1 MHDGLDLA
9 TVHNFG
15 TALLIGA
22 FIGIEREKRKSLEAE
37 PGMGGLR
44 TFILMAL
51 LGATGGWLADAL
63 HTPALLVA
71 VLAIVGAIVLAGYV
85 AAARTNPDSLGLT
98 TETAA
103 IVVYL
108 LGAMT
113 TLGHRELAVALGIVT
128 AAVLAYK
135 QPLHG
140 LVAQINWD
148 DIFAGLRLAI
158 ATFIVLPL
166 LPNRAVDPWGA
177 ADKLDVRRAENDVG
191 AGPGA
196 SSSRRRSST
205 ALHR

>member
-1 MHDGLDLA
+1 
-9 TVHNFG
+9 
-15 TALLIGA
+15 AL
-22 FIGIEREKRKSLEAE
+22 
-37 PGMGGLR
+37 
-44 TFILMAL
+44 
-51 LGATGGWLADAL
+51 TGY
-63 HTPALLVA
+63 
-71 VLAIVGAIVLAGYV
+71 VLA
-85 AAARTNPDSLGLT
+85 ARVNPDSLGLT

-148 DIFAGLRLAI
+148 DIFAGLRLLI

-166 LPNRAVDPWGA
+166 LPDRALDPWGA
-177 ADKLDVRRAENDVG
+177 LNPYSLWLLVLLIASLSLIGYVGSRWLGADRGIVLSGLTDGLV
-191 AGPGA
+191 
-196 SSSRRRSST
+196 SST
-205 ALHR
+205 AVTLSFARQSRDDARTATC